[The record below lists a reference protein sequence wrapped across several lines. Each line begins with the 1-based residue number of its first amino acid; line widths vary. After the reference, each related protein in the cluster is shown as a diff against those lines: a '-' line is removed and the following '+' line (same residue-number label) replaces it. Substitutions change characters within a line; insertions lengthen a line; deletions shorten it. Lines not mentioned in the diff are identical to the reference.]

1 MKYKIIGQ
9 TVPAVECELA
19 CGESM
24 FTQSGGMIWHTDGIT
39 MSTESC
45 SFGRIFTGES
55 VFMTNYTARR
65 RGTIA
70 FGATVP
76 GSIVPVD
83 VSRSSVIC
91 QKGAFLCAEQ
101 TVNLKVEFTKRFYT
115 GLFGGEGFILQ
126 RIYGRR
132 GMAFL
137 EVDGDAIERNLSDGE
152 VIKVSNGNVV
162 AFDTSVKYE
171 IEAVRGIK
179 NTLFSGEGF
188 YLARLV
194 GPGRVII
201 QTQNFNDFSNKIIS
215 KIPSDK

>member
-1 MKYKIIGQ
+1 
-9 TVPAVECELA
+9 
-19 CGESM
+19 M
-24 FTQSGGMIWHTDGIT
+24 FTQSGGMIWHTSGIT

-45 SFGRIFTGES
+45 SFGRMLTGES
-55 VFMTNYTARR
+55 IFMTNYTAKRSS
-65 RGTIA
+65 TIA
-70 FGATVP
+70 FGSTVP

-101 TVNLKVEFTKRFYT
+101 SVYLKVEFIKRFYT

-126 RIYGRR
+126 RITGRR

-152 VIKVSNGNVV
+152 VIKVSTGNVV
-162 AFDTSVKYE
+162 AFDTSVKYDV
-171 IEAVRGIK
+171 EAVRGIK
-179 NTLFSGEGF
+179 NALFSGEGLF
-188 YLARLV
+188 LTRLT
-194 GPGRVII
+194 GPGCVII